1 MPDNI
6 KQDKVNQKVILL
18 YICERVDSISYQDLM
33 QIALESMYMDYFQFT
48 FVLDELLE
56 EKLLAA
62 TLRKDES
69 EDFNAQARYSLTS
82 TGKLVLDTLKS
93 NIPLAVAQHIN
104 DLIEK
109 TSAQI
114 DKERSIDIDK
124 SLLPDGS
131 FRVDLDLKENDISY
145 FSLGLKVP
153 NKDMA
158 DKLITKLKNNVTSLY
173 PQILKLIYSSDTDSS
188 QENT

>member
-104 DLIEK
+104 DLIEE

>member
-104 DLIEK
+104 DLIEE

-124 SLLPDGS
+124 SVLPDGS

>member
-48 FVLDELLE
+48 FVLDESLE

>member
-104 DLIEK
+104 DLIEE

-131 FRVDLDLKENDISY
+131 FRVDLDLKQNDISY

>member
-104 DLIEK
+104 DLIEE

-131 FRVDLDLKENDISY
+131 FRVDLDLKQNDISY
-145 FSLGLKVP
+145 FSLCLKVP